1 MRRSSPGAQ
10 PLPATGDRHDWDT
23 IKKLIPYLWAYKWRV
38 LFALTCL
45 ISAKFANVSVPLV
58 FKQLVD
64 GLDISREQAFI
75 VVPAAVRTQCFRL
88 SRRQFV
94 LVEQMTSHLFTIPHD
109 RIVLVGGETRQLG
122 ENVELAVDSRCRHRS
137 QPFKAQLQYAPLP
150 LGDQIIS
157 AAGKKRRRCISPMA
171 ASSTRSTRSSPWS
184 PAAG

>member
-75 VVPAAVRTQCFRL
+75 VVPAALLVAYGVLRFSTSLLTELRELVFARVTQEAVREISLQVFGHLHAL
-88 SRRQFV
+88 SLRFHIERQ
-94 LVEQMTSHLFTIPHD
+94 T
-109 RIVLVGGETRQLG
+109 GGLTRDIERG
-122 ENVELAVDSRCRHRS
+122 
-137 QPFKAQLQYAPLP
+137 
-150 LGDQIIS
+150 
-157 AAGKKRRRCISPMA
+157 
-171 ASSTRSTRSSPWS
+171 TRSIGSLISYTLYSILPTFVEISLVI
-184 PAAG
+184 GILLV